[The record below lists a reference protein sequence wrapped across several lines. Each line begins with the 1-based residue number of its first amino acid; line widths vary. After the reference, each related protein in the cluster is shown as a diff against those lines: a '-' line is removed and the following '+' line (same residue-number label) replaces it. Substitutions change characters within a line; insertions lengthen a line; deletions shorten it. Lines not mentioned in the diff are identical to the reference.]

1 MMVGTSNFNN
11 FSRKYFSSASFKIQI
26 ISALLL
32 FLATLISATTPALA
46 LTEVEVSPVNTPEG
60 TVVLIV
66 DGLSAP
72 FIYPELTPHAL
83 DGTRL
88 DKAKLENLPKIS
100 EESARVLK
108 FRVPQTFTEGGH
120 SVLVTGKTD
129 ADSELVSFKDSTIF
143 DVLHKEGYLC
153 IAIMEKGDSG
163 TMSAEQD
170 VILKDENNS
179 IKNIHIVLEKNE
191 QAPNVPEV
199 PAELVQVLKKAAD
212 KAPEYVDSKET
223 RERYNGY
230 NRWGIETACAVVKY
244 MSKNMPEQ
252 KYLLILNVGAIDD
265 SGHYRDNYGYIDCI
279 ESLDSEIPQLYELC
293 KKNDLAFFLTA
304 DHGMGF
310 SKADSKGGHQSD
322 KFSGIDETQLVP
334 LIIHTQN
341 IKTGVIQ
348 EEHGQEDFVP
358 TLLGIL
364 DIPDRP
370 RFSEGEQILLT
381 GHVNLKVKLPEAGSV
396 ELRKTEKGI
405 EDSEEKKETT
415 EENEDNN
422 DNNRN
427 VKETDELISSLK
439 NDNEFLF
446 LGLEPEKPY
455 LVKVALNSGNNLEN
469 EEKEVFLKTDSVVEF
484 KKKGQISIESKEDNS
499 SITGILGGNPG
510 TSGISG
516 SNSSHLLA
524 YLLIGLI
531 NVIGI
536 IIIAKILKKG

>member
-1 MMVGTSNFNN
+1 M
-11 FSRKYFSSASFKIQI
+11 
-26 ISALLL
+26 
-32 FLATLISATTPALA
+32 LIA
-46 LTEVEVSPVNTPEG
+46 
-60 TVVLIV
+60 

-83 DGTRL
+83 DGTKL
-88 DKAKLENLPKIS
+88 EKAKLENLPRIN

-108 FRVPQTFTEGGH
+108 FRAPQTFTEGGH

-129 ADSELVSFKDSTIF
+129 ADSELVSFKDATIF
-143 DVLHKEGYLC
+143 DILHKEGYLC

-163 TMSAEQD
+163 TISAEQD
-170 VILKDENNS
+170 IILKDENNS
-179 IKNIHIVLEKNE
+179 IKNIHIILEKNE
-191 QAPNVPEV
+191 QAPNVLAVPEG
-199 PAELVQVLKKAAD
+199 LVQLLKKAGD

-223 RERYNGY
+223 REKYNGY

-252 KYLLILNVGAIDD
+252 KYLLILNVGAIDA

-279 ESLDSEIPQLYELC
+279 ESLDSELPQLYNLC
-293 KKNDLAFFLTA
+293 KKNDLAFFFTA

-310 SKADSKGGHQSD
+310 SKANSKGGHQSD
-322 KFSGIDETQLVP
+322 KFSGTDETQLVP
-334 LIIHTQN
+334 LIIHAQN
-341 IKTGVIQ
+341 IKKGIIQ
-348 EEHGQEDFVP
+348 EEHGQEDFAP

-396 ELRKTEKGI
+396 ELRRTDKAG
-405 EDSEEKKETT
+405 EDSEEKKEDA
-415 EENEDNN
+415 EKNEDNN
-422 DNNRN
+422 DNDDNGN
-427 VKETDELISSLK
+427 VKEIDELISSLK

-455 LVKVALNSGNNLEN
+455 LIKATLNSGNNLEN

-484 KKKGQISIESKEDNS
+484 KKKGQINIESKENNNS
-499 SITGILGGNPG
+499 VSGTLGGNPG
-510 TSGISG
+510 NSGNSGIK
-516 SNSSHLLA
+516 SSHLLA

-531 NVIGI
+531 NIIGI

>member
-1 MMVGTSNFNN
+1 MMVETLNFNN
-11 FSRKYFSSASFKIQI
+11 FSRKYFSSASFMIQI
-26 ISALLL
+26 ISVLLL
-32 FLATLISATTPALA
+32 FLAILILATTPALA
-46 LTEVEVSPVNTPEG
+46 LTEVEVSPVNTPDG
-60 TVVLIV
+60 AVVLIV

-88 DKAKLENLPKIS
+88 EKAKLENLPKIN
-100 EESARVLK
+100 EVSARVLK
-108 FRVPQTFTEGGH
+108 FRAPQTFTEGGH
-120 SVLVTGKTD
+120 SVLVTGKPD
-129 ADSELVSFKDSTIF
+129 ADSELVSFKDATIF
-143 DVLHKEGYLC
+143 DVLHEKGYLC

-163 TMSAEQD
+163 TISAEQD

-179 IKNIHIVLEKNE
+179 LKNIHIVLEKNE

-199 PAELVQVLKKAAD
+199 PAELVQMLKKAAD

-279 ESLDSEIPQLYELC
+279 ESLDSELPQLYELC

-310 SKADSKGGHQSD
+310 SKANSKGGHQSD

-341 IKTGVIQ
+341 IKTGIIQ
-348 EEHGQEDFVP
+348 EEHGQEDFAP

-370 RFSEGEQILLT
+370 RFSKGEQILLT
-381 GHVNLKVKLPEAGSV
+381 DHFNLKVKLPETGSI
-396 ELRKTEKGI
+396 ELRRVEKAR
-405 EDSEEKKETT
+405 EDA
-415 EENEDNN
+415 EENKDNEDK
-422 DNNRN
+422 DDNRN
-427 VKETDELISSLK
+427 VKGIDELISSLK

-446 LGLEPEKPY
+446 LGLEPENSY
-455 LVKVALNSGNNLEN
+455 LIKAALNSGNSLEV
-469 EEKEVFLKTDSVVEF
+469 EEKEVFLKTDTVIEF
-484 KKKGQISIESKEDNS
+484 KKKGQLNIESKEDNNS
-499 SITGILGGNPG
+499 VSGILDGNPES
-510 TSGISG
+510 SGISG

-531 NVIGI
+531 NIIGI
-536 IIIAKILKKG
+536 IIIAKILKKS

>member
-1 MMVGTSNFNN
+1 MMVETLNFNN
-11 FSRKYFSSASFKIQI
+11 FSRKYFSSASFMIQI
-26 ISALLL
+26 ISVLLL
-32 FLATLISATTPALA
+32 FLAILIPATTPALA
-46 LTEVEVSPVNTPEG
+46 LTEVEVSPVNTPDG
-60 TVVLIV
+60 AVVLIV

-88 DKAKLENLPKIS
+88 EKAKLENLPKIN
-100 EESARVLK
+100 EVSARVLK
-108 FRVPQTFTEGGH
+108 FRAPQTFTEGGH

-129 ADSELVSFKDSTIF
+129 ADSELVSFKDATIF
-143 DVLHKEGYLC
+143 DVLHEEDYLC
-153 IAIMEKGDSG
+153 FAIMEKGDSG
-163 TMSAEQD
+163 TISAEQD

-179 IKNIHIVLEKNE
+179 LKNIHIVLEKNE

-199 PAELVQVLKKAAD
+199 PSELVQILKKAAD

-348 EEHGQEDFVP
+348 EERGQEDFAP

-396 ELRKTEKGI
+396 ELRRTEKAK
-405 EDSEEKKETT
+405 EDA
-415 EENEDNN
+415 EENKDNN
-422 DNNRN
+422 DNDDNRN

-455 LVKVALNSGNNLEN
+455 LVKVILNSGNNLEN

-484 KKKGQISIESKEDNS
+484 EKKGQISIESKEDNS